1 MAKRMYSVD
10 GRPYW
15 RPDQITVGTFKLNPD
30 ETPMENLFRL
40 CRVQASIWLA
50 RSGVYSYDGP
60 EVVDDLLSSLML
72 SIFLEVRRKVWDGT
86 YRRDLSLYLNVRS
99 AAFSLTGHFLKRWT
113 REQEQIHS
121 LLDVDQYLG
130 DSDVPLGDLLT
141 YEHNK
146 LNYKRTSETQE
157 IRRARQRANQT
168 PTPHQIAMRKYWA
181 SKNGYKSHEDAY
193 YHYVEDCEEFG
204 TEAMSREDFLK
215 MNYPDV
221 YE

>member
-1 MAKRMYSVD
+1 MYSVD

-15 RPDQITVGTFKLNPD
+15 RPDQVTVGTFKLNPD

-40 CRVQASIWLA
+40 CRIQASIWVA

-60 EVVDDLLSSLML
+60 EVVDDLLSSLTL
-72 SIFLEVRRKVWDGT
+72 SIFLDIRRKVWDGT
-86 YRRDLSLYLNVRS
+86 YRKDLTLYLNVRS
-99 AAFSLTGHFLKRWT
+99 SAWALTSNFLKRWI

-141 YEHNK
+141 YEGNR
-146 LNYKRTSETQE
+146 LSYKRNSETQE
-157 IRRARQRANQT
+157 IRRERQRKNRT

-181 SKNGYKSHEDAY
+181 SKNVVKSHEDAY
-193 YHYVEDCEEFG
+193 LHYLEDCEEFG
-204 TEAMSREDFLK
+204 VEAMSREDFLK
-215 MNYPDV
+215 ANFPDV

>member
-15 RPDQITVGTFKLNPD
+15 RPDQTTVGTFKLDPNK
-30 ETPMENLFRL
+30 TPMQNLWDL
-40 CRVQASIWLA
+40 IYAQASIWLA

-60 EVVDDLLSSLML
+60 EPVDDLLSSLML
-72 SIFLEVRRKVWDGT
+72 SIFLDIRRKVWDGT
-86 YRRDLSLYLNVRS
+86 YRKDLTLYLNVRS
-99 AAFSLTGHFLKRWT
+99 SAWALTGHFLKRWI

-130 DSDVPLGDLLT
+130 DTDVPLGDLLT

-146 LNYKRTSETQE
+146 LNYKRKSETQA
-157 IRRARQRANQT
+157 IRREKQRANQT
-168 PTPHQIAMRKYWA
+168 PTPHQRAMRQYWA
-181 SKNGYKSHEDAY
+181 RLKGYRAHEDAY
-193 YHYVEDCEEFG
+193 DHYVEDCEEFG
-204 TEAMSREDFLK
+204 MEAMSREEFLK
-215 MNYPDV
+215 ANFPDV